1 MKDLTPCYHCGDDC
15 HIEIKHT
22 DKVFCCN
29 GCKMVFE
36 ILNESGMSQYYDIE
50 QKPGTRPTEA
60 GNKYQFLENTEIAE
74 EFYDFKSGTQC
85 KVTLFLPQIHC
96 SSCVWLLENLN
107 LLNEGILQSEVHF
120 TKREAYISFHPD
132 KISLLG
138 LTHLLDKIG
147 YAPTFEKK
155 EKRSKK
161 KLDNSFFVKLGVTGF
176 CFGNIM
182 LLSFPEYLGIGNDV
196 SENISFFMQLIIVAL
211 SLPILFLPA
220 WDYIKSGYKSIKTG
234 HINIDV
240 PVSIGIITLY
250 AKSLYDI
257 LIEENASYM
266 DSFAAFIFFL
276 LIGKWFQNKT
286 YNALS
291 FERDYTSYFPIAVSK
306 LNQEKETIIKI
317 HEIEKGDILVIRNG
331 DIIPVDCELV
341 DGNAHIDY
349 SFVTGES
356 MAQPIEKGGKLYAGG
371 KQLGTNLQV
380 NVLEKVNQSYL
391 THLWNQSAFEQE
403 ESGYSKLNSRLS
415 KYFTWAVIGISIIAA
430 IIWLYLEPSKTVN
443 IVVSILIVACPCAL
457 ALAVP
462 FTFGSAL
469 RFFGKTGF
477 YLRNI
482 FTIENMS
489 QLTDVVFDKT
499 GTITYANTSEIEFIG
514 KRLTDKQRKQLAELT
529 NNSTHLLSRN
539 IRDFLS
545 LSSSQKTLANFEETL
560 GKGIEGVF
568 EDGTNIKLGSYI
580 FVEKKENTQG
590 ETRVYVQINEENLGY
605 FLFKNLYRNGVQEM
619 MDKLKENYRIHIL
632 SGDNELERQNL
643 KKMLPAN
650 STILFNQK
658 PIDKLNYIK
667 KLQTEGKRV
676 LMMGDGLNDAGALK
690 QSNVGVVL
698 SENIYNFS
706 PASDG
711 ILSAN
716 TLTLLPRF
724 LKFSKKTIQV
734 LKICFA
740 FSITYNTIGLA
751 IAITG
756 NLTPLVAAI
765 LMPISSISVV
775 ALSVFLIQFRY
786 AGILSN
792 NSSL

>member
-1 MKDLTPCYHCGDDC
+1 MKELTACYHCGDDC
-15 HIEIKHT
+15 HVEIKHD

-36 ILNESGMSQYYDIE
+36 ILSENGLNQYYDIE
-50 QKPGTRPTEA
+50 QKPGTKPSDS
-60 GNKYQFLENTEIAE
+60 GNKYQFLENELIAE
-74 EFYDFKSGTQC
+74 EFYDFKSDTQC
-85 KVTLFLPQIHC
+85 RVTLFLPQIHC

-107 LLNEGILQSEVHF
+107 LLNEGILKSEIHF
-120 TKREAYISFHPD
+120 TKKEALISFDPN
-132 KISLLG
+132 KISLVG

-161 KLDNSFFVKLGVTGF
+161 KLDNSFFIKLGVTGF

-182 LLSFPEYLGIGNDV
+182 LLSFPEYLGISRDV
-196 SENISFFMQLIIVAL
+196 SENISFFLQLVIFAL

-220 WDYIKSGYKSIKTG
+220 WDYIKSGYKSIRTK

-250 AKSLYDI
+250 LKSTYDI
-257 LIEENASYM
+257 FFEQNASYM

-306 LNQEKETIIKI
+306 LEDGKESIIKI
-317 HEIEKGDILVIRNG
+317 HEIEKGDTLVMRNG
-331 DIIPVDCELV
+331 DIIPVDCTLL
-341 DGNAHIDY
+341 DGSANIDY

-356 MAQPIEKGGKLYAGG
+356 MAQPIEVNQKLYAGG
-371 KQLGTNLQV
+371 KQLGTNIKV
-380 NVLEKVNQSYL
+380 EVLEKVNQSYL

-403 ESGYSKLNSRLS
+403 ESGYSKLNTRLS
-415 KYFTWAVIGISIIAA
+415 KYFTWAVIIISFLSAG
-430 IIWLYLEPSKTVN
+430 IWLSIDSSKVVN
-443 IVVSILIVACPCAL
+443 VVVSVLIVACPCAL

-469 RFFGKTGF
+469 RYFGKTGF

-482 FTIENMS
+482 FTIEDMS
-489 QLTDVVFDKT
+489 QLTDIVFDKT

-514 KRLTDKQRKQLAELT
+514 EQLSNSQQLEIAELT
-529 NNSTHLLSRN
+529 NNSTHILSRN

-545 LSSSQKTLANFEETL
+545 VSTPNESLASFNEMV

-568 EDGTNIKLGSYI
+568 HSGKTYLLGSSL
-580 FVEKKENTQG
+580 FVGADGQTLG
-590 ETRVYVQINEENLGY
+590 ETRVYVKENENILGY
-605 FLFKNLYRNGVQEM
+605 FLFKNLYRTGVPAM
-619 MDKLKENYRIHIL
+619 MTSLKTNYRLHIL
-632 SGDNELERQNL
+632 SGDNELEKDNL
-643 KKMLPAN
+643 ENMLPEG
-650 STILFNQK
+650 SSILFNQK

-667 KLQTEGKRV
+667 SLQAENKKV

-690 QSNVGVVL
+690 QSDMGVVI

-711 ILSAN
+711 ILSAEN
-716 TLTLLPRF
+716 LTLLPQF
-724 LKFSKKTIQV
+724 LAFSKKTITV
-734 LKICFA
+734 LKWCFA
-740 FSITYNTIGLA
+740 FSIMYNSIGLGF
-751 IAITG
+751 AITG

-775 ALSVFLIQFRY
+775 ILSVFLIQFRY
-786 AGILSN
+786 SKLIKK
-792 NSSL
+792 

>member
-1 MKDLTPCYHCGDDC
+1 MKKLKPCYHCGDDC
-15 HIEIKHT
+15 HVEIQH
-22 DKVFCCN
+22 DEKVFCCN

-36 ILNESGMSQYYDIE
+36 ILSENGLNEYYSIE
-50 QKPGTRPTEA
+50 QKPGTKPTEA
-60 GNKYQFLENTEIAE
+60 GNKYQFLENEEIAE
-74 EFYDFKSGTQC
+74 EFYDFKSETQC
-85 KVTLFLPQIHC
+85 HVTLFLPQIHC

-107 LLNEGILQSEVHF
+107 LLNEGILKSEVHF
-120 TKREAYISFHPD
+120 TKKEAFISFDPN

-161 KLDNSFFVKLGVTGF
+161 KLNNSFFVKLGVTGF

-182 LLSFPEYLGIGNDV
+182 LLSFPEYLGISKDV

-250 AKSLYDI
+250 CKSLYDI
-257 LIEENASYM
+257 LVEGNASYM

-291 FERDYTSYFPIAVSK
+291 FERDYTSYFPIAVSRLK
-306 LNQEKETIIKI
+306 DEKEEVIKI
-317 HEIEKGDILVIRNG
+317 NNIEKGDILIIRNG
-331 DIIPVDCELV
+331 DIIPVDCNLLK
-341 DGNAHIDY
+341 GNANIDY

-356 MAQPIEKGGKLYAGG
+356 MAQPIKKGEKLYAGG
-371 KQLGTNLQV
+371 KQLGTNLKV
-380 NVLEKVNQSYL
+380 LVLEKVNQSYL

-403 ESGYSKLNSRLS
+403 ESGYSKLNTRLS
-415 KYFTWAVIGISIIAA
+415 KYFTWAVIAISIIAA
-430 IIWLYLEPSKTVN
+430 IIWINIDISKTVN
-443 IVVSILIVACPCAL
+443 VVVSILIVACPCAL

-469 RFFGKTGF
+469 RYFGKTGF

-482 FTIENMS
+482 FTIEDMS

-499 GTITYANTSEIEFIG
+499 GTITYANSSDIEFIG
-514 KRLTDKQRKQLAELT
+514 EELSETEKKEIAELT
-529 NNSTHLLSRN
+529 NNSTHILSRS
-539 IRDFLS
+539 IRDYLS
-545 LSSSQKTLANFEETL
+545 VLISEKTISDFEEL
-560 GKGIEGVF
+560 VGKGIIGNF
-568 EDGTNIKLGSYI
+568 ENGKSYKLGSAN
-580 FVEKKENTQG
+580 FVNEKKDTHG
-590 ETRVYVQINEENLGY
+590 ETRVYIQLNEEILGY
-605 FLFKNLYRNGVQEM
+605 FLFKNLYRNGVPEM
-619 MDKLKENYRIHIL
+619 MNSLKENYRLHIL
-632 SGDNELERQNL
+632 SGDNELERENL
-643 KKMLPAN
+643 KKMLPEG
-650 STILFNQK
+650 SSILFNQK
-658 PIDKLNYIK
+658 PIDKLNYIQNLQNDNK
-667 KLQTEGKRV
+667 KV

-711 ILSAN
+711 ILTAEN
-716 TLTLLPRF
+716 LTLLPNF
-724 LKFSKKTIQV
+724 LKFSTKTIIV
-734 LKICFA
+734 LKWCFA
-740 FSITYNTIGLA
+740 FSILYNTIGLGF
-751 IAITG
+751 AITG
-756 NLTPLVAAI
+756 NLTPLIAAI

-775 ALSVFLIQFRY
+775 ALSVFLIQFHYYRMV
-786 AGILSN
+786 INKKL
-792 NSSL
+792 

>member
-1 MKDLTPCYHCGDDC
+1 MKELTACYHCGDDC
-15 HIEIKHT
+15 HVEIKHD

-36 ILNESGMSQYYDIE
+36 ILSENGLNQYYDIE
-50 QKPGTRPTEA
+50 QKPGTKPSDS
-60 GNKYQFLENTEIAE
+60 GNKYQFLENELIAE
-74 EFYDFKSGTQC
+74 EFYDFKSDTQC
-85 KVTLFLPQIHC
+85 RVTLFLPQIHC

-107 LLNEGILQSEVHF
+107 LLNEGILKSEIHF
-120 TKREAYISFHPD
+120 TKKEALISFDPN
-132 KISLLG
+132 KISLVG

-161 KLDNSFFVKLGVTGF
+161 KLDNSFFIKLGVTGF

-182 LLSFPEYLGIGNDV
+182 LLSFPEYLGISRDV
-196 SENISFFMQLIIVAL
+196 SENISFFLQLVIFAL

-220 WDYIKSGYKSIKTG
+220 WDYIKSGYKSIRTK

-250 AKSLYDI
+250 LKSTYDI
-257 LIEENASYM
+257 FFEQNASYM

-306 LNQEKETIIKI
+306 LEDGKESIIKI
-317 HEIEKGDILVIRNG
+317 HEIEKGDTLVMRNG
-331 DIIPVDCELV
+331 DIIPVDCTLL
-341 DGNAHIDY
+341 DGSANIDY

-356 MAQPIEKGGKLYAGG
+356 MAQPIEVNQKLYAGG
-371 KQLGTNLQV
+371 KQLGTNIKV
-380 NVLEKVNQSYL
+380 EVLEKVNQSYL

-403 ESGYSKLNSRLS
+403 ESGYSKLNTRLS
-415 KYFTWAVIGISIIAA
+415 KYFTWAVIIISFLSAG
-430 IIWLYLEPSKTVN
+430 IWLSIDSSKVVN
-443 IVVSILIVACPCAL
+443 VVVSVLIVACPCAL

-469 RFFGKTGF
+469 RYFGKTGF

-482 FTIENMS
+482 FTIEDMS
-489 QLTDVVFDKT
+489 QLTDIVFDKT

-514 KRLTDKQRKQLAELT
+514 EQLSNSQQLEIAELT
-529 NNSTHLLSRN
+529 NNSTHILSRN

-545 LSSSQKTLANFEETL
+545 VSTPNESLASFNEMV

-568 EDGTNIKLGSYI
+568 HSGKTYLLGSSF
-580 FVEKKENTQG
+580 FVGADGQTLG
-590 ETRVYVQINEENLGY
+590 ETRVYVKENENILGY
-605 FLFKNLYRNGVQEM
+605 FLFKNLYRTGVPAM
-619 MDKLKENYRIHIL
+619 MTSLKTNYRLHIL
-632 SGDNELERQNL
+632 SGDNELEKDNL
-643 KKMLPAN
+643 ENMLPEG
-650 STILFNQK
+650 SSILFNQK

-667 KLQTEGKRV
+667 SLQAENKKV

-690 QSNVGVVL
+690 QSDMGVVI

-711 ILSAN
+711 ILSAEN
-716 TLTLLPRF
+716 LTLLPQF
-724 LKFSKKTIQV
+724 LAFSKKTITV
-734 LKICFA
+734 LKWCFA
-740 FSITYNTIGLA
+740 FSIMYNSIGLGF
-751 IAITG
+751 AITG

-775 ALSVFLIQFRY
+775 ILSVFLIQFRY
-786 AGILSN
+786 SKLIKK
-792 NSSL
+792 